1 MLDMV
6 GILSTLGARLSDF
19 GHTPTSQRVISE
31 AVAQK
36 GWFTPTDI
44 TTAVEAIRSTMLS
57 KEALREWL
65 SHYRLT
71 ATPQRVAIVMA
82 GNIPLVGFFDLL
94 CTLCSGHTAYVKP
107 SSKDRILMEY
117 IVAQLKEIEPS
128 IPIYTYAP
136 TEQYDLAIATGS
148 DEANDYFRSHFATT
162 RALLRGS
169 RHSVAVLDGTETVEE
184 LQGLMKDITL
194 YSGSGCRSVSL
205 IFAPR
210 GTEIELP
217 HTAPTNPKLGNNL
230 RSRRALYTIQKR
242 PFDDCHAFLLVEG
255 KEFPT
260 SLAEVALYR
269 YDDIAEVERWLDA
282 QHNGIQCV
290 VSHLPLPN
298 AIPFG
303 QAQYPTLRDYADGVD
318 TMLFLGNEPKEQ

>member
-6 GILSTLGARLSDF
+6 GILSTLGKRLTDF
-19 GHTPTSQRVISE
+19 GHTSTSQRVISE
-31 AVAQK
+31 AVAQN
-36 GWFTPTDI
+36 GWFTPTEV
-44 TTAVEAIRSTMLS
+44 TTAVEAIRLTMLR
-57 KEALREWL
+57 EETLREWL

-242 PFDDCHAFLLVEG
+242 SFDDCHAFLLVEG

-282 QHNGIQCV
+282 QHDGIQCV

>member
-19 GHTPTSQRVISE
+19 GHTPTSQRVILE
-31 AVAQK
+31 AVAQN
-36 GWFTPTDI
+36 GWFTHTDI
-44 TTAVEAIRSTMLS
+44 TTAVEAIRATML
-57 KEALREWL
+57 KEEALREWL
-65 SHYRLT
+65 SRYRICT
-71 ATPQRVAIVMA
+71 TPKRVAIIMA

-107 SSKDRILMEY
+107 SSKDRVMTDYVIDL
-117 IVAQLKEIEPS
+117 LKEIEPTV
-128 IPIYTYAP
+128 PIYTYAP

-148 DEANDYFRSHFATT
+148 DEANDYFRRHFATT
-162 RALLRGS
+162 HALLRGS
-169 RHSVAVLDGTETVEE
+169 RHSVALLDGTETEAE
-184 LQGLMKDITL
+184 LQGLMRDITL

-210 GTEIELP
+210 GTEIDIP
-217 HTAPTNPKLGNNL
+217 RTAPTNPKLGNNL

-242 PFDDCHAFLLVEG
+242 PFDDYHAFLLVEG

-282 QHNGIQCV
+282 QHDDIQCI

-318 TMLFLGNEPKEQ
+318 TMLFLGNEPKEE

>member
-1 MLDMV
+1 MIDAV
-6 GILSTLGARLSDF
+6 TIFRTLGKSLSDF

-31 AVAQK
+31 AVAQN
-36 GWFTPTDI
+36 GWFTPTEI
-44 TTAVEAIRSTMLS
+44 TTAVEAIRSTMLRE
-57 KEALREWL
+57 EALREWL
-65 SHYRLT
+65 SRYRICT
-71 ATPQRVAIVMA
+71 TPKRVAIIMA

-107 SSKDRILMEY
+107 SSKDRVMTDYVIDL
-117 IVAQLKEIEPS
+117 LKEIEPS
-128 IPIYTYAP
+128 IPIYAYDP

-148 DEANDYFRSHFATT
+148 DEANDYFRRHFATT
-162 RALLRGS
+162 HALLRGS
-169 RHSVAVLDGTETVEE
+169 RHSVALLDGTETVEE
-184 LQGLMKDITL
+184 LQGLIRDITL

-230 RSRRALYTIQKR
+230 RSRRALYTIQQR
-242 PFDDCHAFLLVEG
+242 PFDDYHAFLLVEG

-282 QHNGIQCV
+282 QHDGIQCV

-318 TMLFLGNEPKEQ
+318 TMLFLGNEPKE

>member
-31 AVAQK
+31 AVAQN

-44 TTAVEAIRSTMLS
+44 TTAVEAIRSTMLRE
-57 KEALREWL
+57 EALREWL

-128 IPIYTYAP
+128 IPIYAYDP

-184 LQGLMKDITL
+184 LQGLTKDITL
-194 YSGSGCRSVSL
+194 YSGSGCRSVSM

-242 PFDDCHAFLLVEG
+242 PFDDCHVFLLVEG

-318 TMLFLGNEPKEQ
+318 TMLFLGNEPKE

>member
-1 MLDMV
+1 MIDMV
-6 GILSTLGARLSDF
+6 GILSTLGQRLTDF

-31 AVAQK
+31 AVAQN
-36 GWFTPTDI
+36 GWFTPTEI
-44 TTAVEAIRSTMLS
+44 TTAVEAIRATML
-57 KEALREWL
+57 KEEALREWL
-65 SHYRLT
+65 SRYRICT
-71 ATPQRVAIVMA
+71 TPKRVAIIMA

-117 IVAQLKEIEPS
+117 IVAQLKEIEPTV
-128 IPIYTYAP
+128 PIYTYAP

-148 DEANDYFRSHFATT
+148 DEANDYFRRHFATT

-169 RHSVAVLDGTETVEE
+169 RHSVALLDGTETVEE
-184 LQGLMKDITL
+184 LQGLMRDITL

-242 PFDDCHAFLLVEG
+242 PFDDYHAFLLVEG

-282 QHNGIQCV
+282 QHDDIQCV

-318 TMLFLGNEPKEQ
+318 TMLFLGNEPKE

>member
-6 GILSTLGARLSDF
+6 GILSTLGKRLSDF
-19 GHTPTSQRVISE
+19 GHTPTSQRVIDE
-31 AVAQK
+31 AVVQN

-44 TTAVEAIRSTMLS
+44 TTAVEAIRLTMLR
-57 KEALREWL
+57 EETLREWL
-65 SHYRLT
+65 SRYRLT

-82 GNIPLVGFFDLL
+82 GNIPLVGFFDLV
-94 CTLCSGHTAYVKP
+94 CTLCSGHTAYIKP
-107 SSKDRILMEY
+107 SSKDKILMEY

-128 IPIYTYAP
+128 VPIYAYAP

-148 DEANDYFRSHFATT
+148 DEANDYFRRHFATT

-210 GTEIELP
+210 GSEIELP

-318 TMLFLGNEPKEQ
+318 TMLFLGNEPKE

>member
-6 GILSTLGARLSDF
+6 GILSTLGERLTDF

-31 AVAQK
+31 AVAQN

-44 TTAVEAIRSTMLS
+44 TTAVEAIRLTMLS

-94 CTLCSGHTAYVKP
+94 CTLCSGHTAYIKP
-107 SSKDRILMEY
+107 SSKDTILMEY

-128 IPIYTYAP
+128 VPIYAYDP

-169 RHSVAVLDGTETVEE
+169 RHSVAVLDGNETEVE

-210 GTEIELP
+210 GTEVAIP

-318 TMLFLGNEPKEQ
+318 TMLFLGNEPKE

>member
-6 GILSTLGARLSDF
+6 GILSTLGKRLTDF

-31 AVAQK
+31 AVAQN
-36 GWFTPTDI
+36 GWFTPTEI
-44 TTAVEAIRSTMLS
+44 TTAVEAIRSTMLRE
-57 KEALREWL
+57 EALREWL

-128 IPIYTYAP
+128 VPIYAYDP

-148 DEANDYFRSHFATT
+148 DEANDYFRRHFATT

-210 GTEIELP
+210 GTKIELP

-318 TMLFLGNEPKEQ
+318 TMLFLGNEPKE

>member
-1 MLDMV
+1 MLDAV
-6 GILSTLGARLSDF
+6 TIFRTLGERLTDF

-31 AVAQK
+31 AVAQN
-36 GWFTPTDI
+36 GWFTPTEI

-65 SHYRLT
+65 SRYRICT
-71 ATPQRVAIVMA
+71 TPKRVAIVMA

-107 SSKDRILMEY
+107 SSKDRVLMEY

-128 IPIYTYAP
+128 VPIYAYDP

-148 DEANDYFRSHFATT
+148 DEANDYFRRHFATT
-162 RALLRGS
+162 HALLRGS

-318 TMLFLGNEPKEQ
+318 TMLFLGNEPKG

>member
-6 GILSTLGARLSDF
+6 GILSTLGQRLSDF
-19 GHTPTSQRVISE
+19 GHTPTSQRVIDE
-31 AVAQK
+31 AVVQN

-44 TTAVEAIRSTMLS
+44 TTAVEAIRATML
-57 KEALREWL
+57 KEEALREWL
-65 SHYRLT
+65 SRYRICT
-71 ATPQRVAIVMA
+71 TPKRVAIIMA

-94 CTLCSGHTAYVKP
+94 CTLCSGHSAYVKP
-107 SSKDRILMEY
+107 SSKDRVMTDYVIDL
-117 IVAQLKEIEPS
+117 LKEIEPTV
-128 IPIYTYAP
+128 PIYTYAP

-148 DEANDYFRSHFATT
+148 DEANDYFRRHFATT

-169 RHSVAVLDGTETVEE
+169 RHSVAVLDGNETVEE

-210 GTEIELP
+210 GTKIELP

-230 RSRRALYTIQKR
+230 RSRRALYTIQQR
-242 PFDDCHAFLLVEG
+242 PFDDYHAFLLVEG

-282 QHNGIQCV
+282 QHDDIQCV

-318 TMLFLGNEPKEQ
+318 TMLFLGNEPKE

>member
-1 MLDMV
+1 MLDME
-6 GILSTLGARLSDF
+6 GILSTLGERLTDF
-19 GHTPTSQRVISE
+19 GNTPTSQRVISE
-31 AVAQK
+31 AVAQN

-44 TTAVEAIRSTMLS
+44 TNAVEAIRSTMLRE
-57 KEALREWL
+57 EALQERR

-128 IPIYTYAP
+128 VPIYAYDP

-148 DEANDYFRSHFATT
+148 DEANAYFRRHFATT

-217 HTAPTNPKLGNNL
+217 PTAPPNPKLGNNL

-282 QHNGIQCV
+282 QHDGIQCV

-318 TMLFLGNEPKEQ
+318 TMLFLGNEPKE

>member
-6 GILSTLGARLSDF
+6 GILSTLGERLTDF

-31 AVAQK
+31 AVAQN

-44 TTAVEAIRSTMLS
+44 TTAVEAIRSTMLRE
-57 KEALREWL
+57 EALREWL
-65 SHYRLT
+65 SHYRICT
-71 ATPQRVAIVMA
+71 TPKRVAIVMA

-94 CTLCSGHTAYVKP
+94 CTLCSGHTAYIKP

-128 IPIYTYAP
+128 IPIYAYDP

-148 DEANDYFRSHFATT
+148 DEANDYFRRHFATT

-194 YSGSGCRSVSL
+194 YSGSGCRSVSM

-210 GTEIELP
+210 GSEVELP

-282 QHNGIQCV
+282 QHDGIQCV

-318 TMLFLGNEPKEQ
+318 TMLFLGNEPKE

>member
-1 MLDMV
+1 MIDMV
-6 GILSTLGARLSDF
+6 GILSTLGQRLSDF

-31 AVAQK
+31 AVAQN
-36 GWFTPTDI
+36 GWFTPTEI
-44 TTAVEAIRSTMLS
+44 TTAVEAIRATML
-57 KEALREWL
+57 KEEALREWL
-65 SHYRLT
+65 SRYRICT
-71 ATPQRVAIVMA
+71 TPKRVAIIMA
-82 GNIPLVGFFDLL
+82 GNIPLVGFFDLV
-94 CTLCSGHTAYVKP
+94 CTLCSGHSAYVKP
-107 SSKDRILMEY
+107 SSKDRVMTDYVIDL
-117 IVAQLKEIEPS
+117 LKEIEPS
-128 IPIYTYAP
+128 IPIYAYDP

-148 DEANDYFRSHFATT
+148 DEANDYFRRHFATT
-162 RALLRGS
+162 HALLRGS
-169 RHSVAVLDGTETVEE
+169 RHSVALLDGTETEAE
-184 LQGLMKDITL
+184 LQGLMRDITL
-194 YSGSGCRSVSL
+194 YSGSGCRSVSM

-210 GTEIELP
+210 GTEIALP

-242 PFDDCHAFLLVEG
+242 PFDDYHAFLLVEG

-282 QHNGIQCV
+282 QHDGIQCV

-318 TMLFLGNEPKEQ
+318 TMLFLGNEPIEE

>member
-1 MLDMV
+1 MV

-19 GHTPTSQRVISE
+19 GHTSTSQRVISE
-31 AVAQK
+31 AVAQN

-44 TTAVEAIRSTMLS
+44 TTAVEAIRLTMLRE
-57 KEALREWL
+57 EALQEWL

-128 IPIYTYAP
+128 IPIYNYAP

-169 RHSVAVLDGTETVEE
+169 RHSVAVLDGTETAEE

-242 PFDDCHAFLLVEG
+242 PFDDYHAFLLVEG

-318 TMLFLGNEPKEQ
+318 TMLFLGNEPKE

>member
-6 GILSTLGARLSDF
+6 GILSTLGERLTDF

-31 AVAQK
+31 AVAQN
-36 GWFTPTDI
+36 GWFTPTEI

-94 CTLCSGHTAYVKP
+94 CTLCSGHTAYIKP

-148 DEANDYFRSHFATT
+148 DEANDYFRRHFATT
-162 RALLRGS
+162 HALLRGS
-169 RHSVAVLDGTETVEE
+169 RHSVAVLDGTETMEE
-184 LQGLMKDITL
+184 LQGLTKDITL

-210 GTEIELP
+210 GSEIELP

-230 RSRRALYTIQKR
+230 RSRRALYTIQQR

-282 QHNGIQCV
+282 QHDGIQCV

>member
-6 GILSTLGARLSDF
+6 GILSTLGERLTDF
-19 GHTPTSQRVISE
+19 GHTPTSQMVISE
-31 AVAQK
+31 AVAQN

-44 TTAVEAIRSTMLS
+44 TTAVEAIRSTMLRE
-57 KEALREWL
+57 EALREWL

-71 ATPQRVAIVMA
+71 ATPQRVAIIMA
-82 GNIPLVGFFDLL
+82 GNIPLVGFFDLV
-94 CTLCSGHTAYVKP
+94 CTLCSGHSAYVKP

-128 IPIYTYAP
+128 VPIYAYAP

-148 DEANDYFRSHFATT
+148 DEANDYFRRHFATT

-169 RHSVAVLDGTETVEE
+169 RHSVAVLDGTETEVE

-282 QHNGIQCV
+282 QHDGIQCV

-318 TMLFLGNEPKEQ
+318 TMLFLGNEPKE

>member
-1 MLDMV
+1 MIDMV

-19 GHTPTSQRVISE
+19 GHTPTSQRVIDE
-31 AVAQK
+31 AVAQN
-36 GWFTPTDI
+36 GWFTPTEI
-44 TTAVEAIRSTMLS
+44 TTAVEAIRATML
-57 KEALREWL
+57 KEEALREWL
-65 SHYRLT
+65 SRYRICT
-71 ATPQRVAIVMA
+71 TPKRVAIIMA

-94 CTLCSGHTAYVKP
+94 CTLCSGHSAYVKP
-107 SSKDRILMEY
+107 SSKDRVMTDYVIDL
-117 IVAQLKEIEPS
+117 LKEIEPTV
-128 IPIYTYAP
+128 PIYTYAP

-148 DEANDYFRSHFATT
+148 DEANDYFRRHFATT
-162 RALLRGS
+162 HALLRGS
-169 RHSVAVLDGTETVEE
+169 RHSVALLDGTETEAE
-184 LQGLMKDITL
+184 LQGLMRDITL
-194 YSGSGCRSVSL
+194 YSGSGCRSVSM

-210 GTEIELP
+210 GTKIDIP
-217 HTAPTNPKLGNNL
+217 RTAPTNPKLGNNL

-242 PFDDCHAFLLVEG
+242 PFDDYHAFLLVEG

-269 YDDIAEVERWLDA
+269 YDDLAEVERWLDA
-282 QHNGIQCV
+282 QHDDIQCV

-318 TMLFLGNEPKEQ
+318 TMLFLGNEPIEE

>member
-31 AVAQK
+31 AVAQN

-44 TTAVEAIRSTMLS
+44 TTAVEAIRSTMLRE
-57 KEALREWL
+57 EALREWL

-71 ATPQRVAIVMA
+71 ATPQRVAIIMA

-117 IVAQLKEIEPS
+117 IIAQLKEIEPS
-128 IPIYTYAP
+128 VPIYDYDP

-148 DEANDYFRSHFATT
+148 DEANDYFRRHFATT

-169 RHSVAVLDGTETVEE
+169 RHSVALLDGTETEEE
-184 LQGLMKDITL
+184 LQGLMRDITL

-242 PFDDCHAFLLVEG
+242 PFDDYHAFLLVEG

-282 QHNGIQCV
+282 QHDGIQCI

-318 TMLFLGNEPKEQ
+318 TMLFLGNEPKE

>member
-1 MLDMV
+1 MV

-31 AVAQK
+31 AVAQN
-36 GWFTPTDI
+36 GWFTPTEI
-44 TTAVEAIRSTMLS
+44 TTAVEAIRATML
-57 KEALREWL
+57 KEEALQEWL
-65 SHYRLT
+65 SRYRICT
-71 ATPQRVAIVMA
+71 TPKRVAIIMA

-107 SSKDRILMEY
+107 SSKDRVMTDYVIDL
-117 IVAQLKEIEPS
+117 LKEIEPS

-148 DEANDYFRSHFATT
+148 DEANDYFRRHFATT

-169 RHSVAVLDGTETVEE
+169 RHSVALLDGTETEAE
-184 LQGLMKDITL
+184 LQGLMRDITL

-210 GTEIELP
+210 GTEIDIP
-217 HTAPTNPKLGNNL
+217 RTAPTNPKLGNNL

-242 PFDDCHAFLLVEG
+242 PFDDYLAFLLVEG

-303 QAQYPTLRDYADGVD
+303 QAQYPTLSDYADGVD
-318 TMLFLGNEPKEQ
+318 TMLFLGNEPIEE

>member
-31 AVAQK
+31 AVAQN

-44 TTAVEAIRSTMLS
+44 TTAVEAIRLTMLS

-94 CTLCSGHTAYVKP
+94 CTLCSGHSAYIKP

-148 DEANDYFRSHFATT
+148 DEANDYFRRHFATT

-210 GTEIELP
+210 GTKIELP

-242 PFDDCHAFLLVEG
+242 PFDDYHAFLLIEG

-282 QHNGIQCV
+282 QHDNIQCV

-318 TMLFLGNEPKEQ
+318 TMLFLGNEPKE

>member
-1 MLDMV
+1 MIDWKKKLTSRKFWMAV
-6 GILSTLGARLSDF
+6 VAFITPLLLAF
-19 GHTPTSQRVISE
+19 G
-31 AVAQK
+31 VAEDSVTQ
-36 GWFTPTDI
+36 
-44 TTAVEAIRSTMLS
+44 V
-57 KEALREWL
+57 
-65 SHYRLT
+65 
-71 ATPQRVAIVMA
+71 VAIIMA

-94 CTLCSGHTAYVKP
+94 CTLCSGHSAYVKP

-117 IVAQLKEIEPS
+117 IVAQLKEIEPTV
-128 IPIYTYAP
+128 PIYPYAP

-148 DEANDYFRSHFATT
+148 DEANDYFRRHFATT

-169 RHSVAVLDGTETVEE
+169 RHSVALLDGTETVAE
-184 LQGLMKDITL
+184 LQGLMRDITL

-210 GTEIELP
+210 GTEIDIP
-217 HTAPTNPKLGNNL
+217 RTAPTNPKLGNNL

-242 PFDDCHAFLLVEG
+242 PFDDYHAFLLVEG

-282 QHNGIQCV
+282 QHDGIQCV

-318 TMLFLGNEPKEQ
+318 TMLFLGNEPIEE

>member
-1 MLDMV
+1 MLDAV
-6 GILSTLGARLSDF
+6 TIFRTLGERLSDF

-31 AVAQK
+31 AVAQN

-44 TTAVEAIRSTMLS
+44 TTAVEAIRSTMLRE
-57 KEALREWL
+57 EALREWL

-71 ATPQRVAIVMA
+71 ATPQRVAIIMA

-128 IPIYTYAP
+128 VPIYNYAP

-148 DEANDYFRSHFATT
+148 DEANDYFRRHFATT

-210 GTEIELP
+210 DTEIELP

-318 TMLFLGNEPKEQ
+318 TMLFLGNEPKE

>member
-1 MLDMV
+1 MV

-19 GHTPTSQRVISE
+19 GHTPTSQRVIDE
-31 AVAQK
+31 AVAQN
-36 GWFTPTDI
+36 GWFTPYDI
-44 TTAVEAIRSTMLS
+44 TNAVEAIRATML
-57 KEALREWL
+57 KEEVLQEWL
-65 SHYRLT
+65 SRYRICT
-71 ATPQRVAIVMA
+71 TPKRVAIIMA

-107 SSKDRILMEY
+107 SSKDRVMTDYVIDL
-117 IVAQLKEIEPS
+117 LKEIEPTV
-128 IPIYTYAP
+128 PIYAYDP

-148 DEANDYFRSHFATT
+148 DEANDYFRRHFATT
-162 RALLRGS
+162 HALLRDS
-169 RHSVAVLDGTETVEE
+169 RHSVALLDGTETEAE
-184 LQGLMKDITL
+184 LQGLMRDITL

-210 GTEIELP
+210 GTEIDIP
-217 HTAPTNPKLGNNL
+217 RTPPTNPKLGNNL
-230 RSRRALYTIQKR
+230 RSRRALYTIQNR
-242 PFDDCHAFLLVEG
+242 RFDDYLAFLLVEG

-282 QHNGIQCV
+282 QHDGIQCV

-318 TMLFLGNEPKEQ
+318 TMLFLGNEPKEE

>member
-1 MLDMV
+1 MIDMV

-19 GHTPTSQRVISE
+19 GHTPTSQRIIDE
-31 AVAQK
+31 AVAQN
-36 GWFTPTDI
+36 GWFTPTEI
-44 TTAVEAIRSTMLS
+44 TTAVEAIRATML
-57 KEALREWL
+57 KEEALREWL

-117 IVAQLKEIEPS
+117 IIAQLKEIEPTV
-128 IPIYTYAP
+128 PIYTYDT

-148 DEANDYFRSHFATT
+148 DEANDYFRRHFATT
-162 RALLRGS
+162 HALLRGS
-169 RHSVAVLDGTETVEE
+169 RHSVALLDGTETVEE
-184 LQGLMKDITL
+184 LQGLMRDITL

-210 GTEIELP
+210 GTKIELP

-242 PFDDCHAFLLVEG
+242 RFYDYHAFLLVEG

-282 QHNGIQCV
+282 QHDGIQCV

>member
-1 MLDMV
+1 MIDMV
-6 GILSTLGARLSDF
+6 GILSTLGKRLTDF

-31 AVAQK
+31 AVAQN
-36 GWFTPTDI
+36 GWFTPTEI
-44 TTAVEAIRSTMLS
+44 TTAVEAIRSTMLR
-57 KEALREWL
+57 EETLREWL

-184 LQGLMKDITL
+184 LQGLMRDITL

-210 GTEIELP
+210 GSEVELP

-318 TMLFLGNEPKEQ
+318 TMLFLGNEPKE

>member
-19 GHTPTSQRVISE
+19 GHTPTSQRVIDE
-31 AVAQK
+31 AVAQN
-36 GWFTPTDI
+36 GWFTPTEI
-44 TTAVEAIRSTMLS
+44 TTAVEAIRATML
-57 KEALREWL
+57 KEKALWEWL
-65 SHYRLT
+65 SRYRICT
-71 ATPQRVAIVMA
+71 TPKRVAIVMA

-107 SSKDRILMEY
+107 SSKDRVMTDYVIDL
-117 IVAQLKEIEPS
+117 LKEIEPTV
-128 IPIYTYAP
+128 PIYTYAP

-148 DEANDYFRSHFATT
+148 DEANDYFRSHVATT
-162 RALLRGS
+162 HALVRGS
-169 RHSVAVLDGTETVEE
+169 RHSVALLDGTETEAE
-184 LQGLMKDITL
+184 LQGLMRDITL

-210 GTEIELP
+210 GTEIDIP
-217 HTAPTNPKLGNNL
+217 RTAPTNPKLGNNL

-242 PFDDCHAFLLVEG
+242 PFDDYHAFLLVEG

-282 QHNGIQCV
+282 QHDDIQCV

-298 AIPFG
+298 VIPFG

-318 TMLFLGNEPKEQ
+318 TMLFLGNEPKEE

>member
-6 GILSTLGARLSDF
+6 GILSTLGARLTDF

-31 AVAQK
+31 AVAQN

-242 PFDDCHAFLLVEG
+242 PFDDCHAFLIVEG

-318 TMLFLGNEPKEQ
+318 TMLFLGNEPKE

>member
-6 GILSTLGARLSDF
+6 GILSTLGQRLTDF

-31 AVAQK
+31 AVAQN

-44 TTAVEAIRSTMLS
+44 TTAVEAIRLTMLRE
-57 KEALREWL
+57 EALREWL
-65 SHYRLT
+65 SRYCLT

-128 IPIYTYAP
+128 VPIYTYAP

-148 DEANDYFRSHFATT
+148 DEANDYFRRHFATT
-162 RALLRGS
+162 HALLRGS
-169 RHSVAVLDGTETVEE
+169 RHSVALLDGTETEVE

-217 HTAPTNPKLGNNL
+217 HTAPTNPKLGNNHAL
-230 RSRRALYTIQKR
+230 VAPSTPSSRGPSTTAT
-242 PFDDCHAFLLVEG
+242 P
-255 KEFPT
+255 
-260 SLAEVALYR
+260 S
-269 YDDIAEVERWLDA
+269 
-282 QHNGIQCV
+282 
-290 VSHLPLPN
+290 S
-298 AIPFG
+298 
-303 QAQYPTLRDYADGVD
+303 
-318 TMLFLGNEPKEQ
+318 

>member
-6 GILSTLGARLSDF
+6 GILSTLGKRLSDF

-31 AVAQK
+31 AVAQN

-44 TTAVEAIRSTMLS
+44 TTAVEAIRSTMLRE
-57 KEALREWL
+57 EALREWL

-71 ATPQRVAIVMA
+71 ATPQRVAIIMA

-128 IPIYTYAP
+128 VPIYTYAP

-148 DEANDYFRSHFATT
+148 DEANDYFRRHFATT

-169 RHSVAVLDGTETVEE
+169 RHSVALLDGTETVEE
-184 LQGLMKDITL
+184 LQGLMRDITL

-242 PFDDCHAFLLVEG
+242 PFDDYHAFLLVEG

-318 TMLFLGNEPKEQ
+318 TMLFLGNEPKE

>member
-19 GHTPTSQRVISE
+19 GHTPTSQRIIDE
-31 AVAQK
+31 AVAQN
-36 GWFTPTDI
+36 GWFTPTEI
-44 TTAVEAIRSTMLS
+44 TTAVEAIRATML
-57 KEALREWL
+57 KEEALQEWL
-65 SHYRLT
+65 SRYRICT
-71 ATPQRVAIVMA
+71 TPKRVAIIMA

-107 SSKDRILMEY
+107 SSKDRVMTDYVIDL
-117 IVAQLKEIEPS
+117 LKEIEPTV
-128 IPIYTYAP
+128 PIYAYAP

-148 DEANDYFRSHFATT
+148 DEANDYFRRHFATT

-169 RHSVAVLDGTETVEE
+169 RHSVALLDGTETEAE
-184 LQGLMKDITL
+184 LQGLMRDITL

-210 GTEIELP
+210 GTEIEIP
-217 HTAPTNPKLGNNL
+217 RTAPTNPKLGNNL

-242 PFDDCHAFLLVEG
+242 PFDDYLAFLLVEG

-269 YDDIAEVERWLDA
+269 YDDIAEVEHWLDA
-282 QHNGIQCV
+282 QHDDIQCV

-318 TMLFLGNEPKEQ
+318 TMLFLGNEPKEE

>member
-1 MLDMV
+1 MIDMV

-19 GHTPTSQRVISE
+19 GHTPTSQRVIDE
-31 AVAQK
+31 AVAQN

-44 TTAVEAIRSTMLS
+44 TTAVEAIRATML
-57 KEALREWL
+57 KEEALREWL
-65 SHYRLT
+65 SRYRICT
-71 ATPQRVAIVMA
+71 TPKRVAIVMA

-94 CTLCSGHTAYVKP
+94 CTLCSGHSAYVKP
-107 SSKDRILMEY
+107 SSKDRVMTDYVIDL
-117 IVAQLKEIEPS
+117 LKEIEPTV
-128 IPIYTYAP
+128 PIYTYAP

-162 RALLRGS
+162 HALLRGS
-169 RHSVAVLDGTETVEE
+169 RHSVALLDGTETVEE
-184 LQGLMKDITL
+184 LQGLGKDITL

-210 GTEIELP
+210 GTEVRIP

-242 PFDDCHAFLLVEG
+242 PFDDYHAFLLVEG

-282 QHNGIQCV
+282 QHDGIQCV

-303 QAQYPTLRDYADGVD
+303 HAQYPTLRDYADGVD
-318 TMLFLGNEPKEQ
+318 TMLFLGNEPKE

>member
-6 GILSTLGARLSDF
+6 GILSTLGKRLTDF

-31 AVAQK
+31 AVAQN

-44 TTAVEAIRSTMLS
+44 TTAVEAIRSTMLRE
-57 KEALREWL
+57 EAIKGWL
-65 SHYRLT
+65 SRYRICT
-71 ATPQRVAIVMA
+71 TPKRVAIVMA

-169 RHSVAVLDGTETVEE
+169 RHSVAVLDGTETAEE

-242 PFDDCHAFLLVEG
+242 PFDDCHAFLIVEG

-318 TMLFLGNEPKEQ
+318 TMLFLGNEPKEE

>member
-6 GILSTLGARLSDF
+6 GILSTLGKRLTHF

-31 AVAQK
+31 AVAQN

-44 TTAVEAIRSTMLS
+44 TTAVEAIRSTMLRE
-57 KEALREWL
+57 EALREWL

-107 SSKDRILMEY
+107 SSKDKILMEY

-128 IPIYTYAP
+128 IPIYAYDP

-148 DEANDYFRSHFATT
+148 DEANDYFRRHFATT

-210 GTEIELP
+210 GTEVELP

-269 YDDIAEVERWLDA
+269 YDDIAEVEIWLDA
-282 QHNGIQCV
+282 QHDGIQCV

-318 TMLFLGNEPKEQ
+318 TMLFLGNEPKE

>member
-6 GILSTLGARLSDF
+6 GILSTLGERLTDF
-19 GHTPTSQRVISE
+19 GHTPTSQMVISE
-31 AVAQK
+31 AVAQN
-36 GWFTPTDI
+36 GWFTPTEI

-128 IPIYTYAP
+128 VPIYTYAP

-169 RHSVAVLDGTETVEE
+169 RHSVAVLAGTATVEE
-184 LQGLMKDITL
+184 LQGLMRDITL

-210 GTEIELP
+210 GSEVELP

-282 QHNGIQCV
+282 QHDGIQCV

-318 TMLFLGNEPKEQ
+318 TMLFLGNEPKG